1 MQSAS
6 ARRIRTPP
14 LAFPAMSMRVAVCI
28 SGGGSNLGALLAE
41 FGRESDV
48 EIALVIS
55 NRASAGGLARAR
67 DHGVPTAVLRDPD
80 DPTEWLELLER
91 HRVDLI
97 VLAGYLRLVPRGVI
111 LRWPGRIL
119 NVHPGPLPAFGGHG
133 MYGLRVHAAVL
144 AAGLTETAATVHVV
158 DEEYDRGPVLATA
171 PVPVRPDDTPELLAA
186 RVLEA
191 EHRLLPA
198 VVRAA
203 ARAGHPVALPE
214 PLEQA

>member
-1 MQSAS
+1 MP
-6 ARRIRTPP
+6 R

-28 SGGGSNLGALLAE
+28 SGGGSNLVSLLDE
-41 FGRESDV
+41 FEAGSDV
-48 EIALVIS
+48 EIVLVIS
-55 NRASAGGLARAR
+55 NRAAAGGLERAR
-67 DHGVPTAVLRDPD
+67 ERGVTAVVLGDPED
-80 DPTEWLELLER
+80 EVEWIALLER
-91 HRVDLI
+91 HQVHLI
-97 VLAGYLRLVPRGVI
+97 VLAGYLKLVPRAVI
-111 LRWPGRIL
+111 QRWQGRII

-133 MYGLRVHAAVL
+133 MYGRRVHAAVL
-144 AAGLTETAATVHVV
+144 AAGLGETAATVHLV

-171 PVPVRPDDTPELLAA
+171 PVPIHRGDTPETLAA

-203 ARAGHPVALPE
+203 ARAGRPIPLPE

>member
-1 MQSAS
+1 MV
-6 ARRIRTPP
+6 P

-28 SGGGSNLGALLAE
+28 SGGGSNLVALLEE
-41 FGRESDV
+41 FGSGSEV
-48 EIALVIS
+48 EIVLVIS
-55 NRASAGGLARAR
+55 NRPSAGGLERAR
-67 DHGVPTAVLRDPD
+67 ERDIPAVVLQDPAD
-80 DPTEWLELLER
+80 EIEWIALLER
-91 HRVDLI
+91 HQVQLV
-97 VLAGYLRLVPRGVI
+97 VLAGYLRLVPRAVI
-111 LRWPGRIL
+111 QRWQGRIL
-119 NVHPGPLPAFGGHG
+119 NVHPGPLPDFGGQG

-144 AAGLTETAATVHVV
+144 EAGRRETAATVHLV
-158 DEEYDRGPVLATA
+158 DEEYDRGPVLAAA
-171 PVPVRPDDTPELLAA
+171 PVRVLPRDTPETLAA

>member
-1 MQSAS
+1 
-6 ARRIRTPP
+6 
-14 LAFPAMSMRVAVCI
+14 MRVAVCI
-28 SGGGSNLGALLAE
+28 SGGGSNLAALLAE

-67 DHGVPTAVLRDPD
+67 ERGIPVAVLANPD
-80 DPTEWLELLER
+80 DAAEWVELLDR
-91 HRVDLI
+91 YRVELI
-97 VLAGYLRLVPRGVI
+97 VLAGYLRLVPGGVI
-111 LRWPGRIL
+111 HRWQGRIL

-171 PVPVRPDDTPELLAA
+171 PVPVRPGDTPQLLAA

-198 VVRAA
+198 VVLAA
-203 ARAGHPVALPE
+203 ARAGRPVALPE

>member
-1 MQSAS
+1 
-6 ARRIRTPP
+6 
-14 LAFPAMSMRVAVCI
+14 MRVAVCI
-28 SGGGSNLGALLAE
+28 SGGGSNLAALLAE

-67 DHGVPTAVLRDPD
+67 ERGIPVAVLANPD
-80 DPTEWLELLER
+80 DAAEWVELLDR
-91 HRVDLI
+91 YRVELI
-97 VLAGYLRLVPRGVI
+97 VLAGYLRLVPGGVI
-111 LRWPGRIL
+111 HRWQGRIL

-158 DEEYDRGPVLATA
+158 DEEYDRGPVLATV
-171 PVPVRPDDTPELLAA
+171 PVPVQPGDTPQLLAA

-198 VVRAA
+198 VVLAA
-203 ARAGHPVALPE
+203 ARAGRPVALPE